1 MTRLANIEKAGFF
14 PLPPVVTD
22 LIVTHLTAPHRGR
35 VLDPC
40 TGEGAAL
47 LALADKLDLEPFGI
61 ELHEGRAKKAQ
72 ELVQQGLAR
81 RLQASRSAVLPHLP
95 TRRILHDS
103 YTGLITSRGG
113 YNLLY
118 LNPPYDHDDED
129 GRLEY
134 QWLKLCRP
142 HLQPGGILIWV
153 VPQHLLKFAPAA
165 RYIAGWY
172 EKVQVFR
179 FPDPEY
185 AQFRQVVLFGVL
197 RPRPIPPDSELVER
211 LSLLASGLFPLPVLA
226 PASEPVYTL
235 PPLKVTDK
243 QFIFRSWMVDPDEAL
258 VEVREQGART
268 TTAWR
273 EHLDAAANHVPLRP
287 LTPLKIG
294 HMSSVIAAGHLN
306 NQVLTAS
313 PDPDSSDDTDPGRSG
328 TQTRLLIKG
337 RNYKTIRQS
346 SFSEPL
352 PDGKTRVT
360 YLDTEQV
367 VTDITSVNAQ
377 GEIIRYKGPELETFL
392 QQWITPLTDLVAQ
405 AYPPVYQFNLNGY
418 GPILNSLSRG
428 RVIPGLNGQTG
439 LLPAQKH
446 AAAAALTR
454 LEKARDCIV
463 VGEMGVGK
471 AQPLDAKVLTPSGWK
486 CMGDIQEGDEV
497 VNPDG
502 GTAFVVGVY
511 PQGRKDIYRVTFSDG
526 SQTECCDEHLWQVIT
541 PLRKWRNYSSQVLA
555 LQDIQHNLFS
565 KSGNARY
572 FIPII
577 QPVAFESQELPV
589 DPYLLGALIGD
600 GTLGSHRVLIS
611 SMDDEIIT
619 EVSNAL
625 PEGIVVRHQSATT
638 FRIARGR
645 NSDNRKFIL
654 PQNILLNAIRELG
667 LSGKRAESKF
677 IPKTYLFA
685 DVPARIALLQ
695 GLLDTDGTIAPRAG
709 KISFCTV
716 SEQLA
721 KDVVALIQS
730 LGGVART
737 RTRYTKYTHNGE
749 KRVGRL
755 SYQIGVSLPNSIQP
769 FRLSRKQQYV
779 IPRTK
784 YGITRALVKV
794 EYIGQKEA
802 QCIALDSE
810 NRLYVT
816 DDYIVTHNTT
826 VGIGIAAGMNARRT
840 IILCPPHLVDKW
852 GREARIVWPG
862 VRAIALETI
871 SDVDA
876 FFGDQPDSA
885 PLIGVVK
892 QTTARSASGW
902 EHAYDLIGP
911 ASHSYGSKGFAEVR
925 RPWGDVS
932 SPIKLLDLAAEE
944 RQWRG
949 RVLSERQIMALQ
961 GRGVRCPVC
970 GEQQMN
976 RDVPLSVREFKSAT
990 RRCDNPKC
998 RSPLYQFSRNRS
1010 ASQRRG
1016 SFLLYSEREALIRQ
1030 HTDQGEEVPYAIRER
1045 WTGSAVR
1052 DTFGYGKVPLSAY
1065 IKHRAKGRLDL
1076 VLVDEAHQYKGI
1088 DSDQGYAMHHL
1099 AQAARKVVALTGTVY
1114 GGKASSLFHLLFR
1127 LSPEM
1132 NQVYVDRDEIG
1143 QRRVKSKEW
1152 ITSYG
1157 ILQTIETV
1165 TLDEAGKQT
1174 ANSRSNARMK
1184 ELPGGSPA
1192 MLPWL
1197 LNRSVFLSLG
1207 DMGFP
1212 LPEYTEIPISIP
1224 MAPEQEELYESL
1236 KAQLKDELK
1245 ERLVKGDKS
1254 LLAGYLYALLFW
1266 PDSPRRGKVVTCP
1279 RDGKV
1284 VASIPRLPDTF
1295 VGPKERA
1302 IIELCQQEKAQGRR
1316 VLLLCGQTDTL
1327 DIQPEW
1333 KQMLAEAGLKAAIL
1347 RAEPSK
1353 REKWVEQQVQAG
1365 VDVLITHPRK
1375 VETGLDLLDFPTI
1388 VWMAVDYSVYTVLQ
1402 ASRRSWRIGQTEPV
1416 KVYFYA
1422 YESTLQEDALRLVA
1436 AKVAA
1441 ALRVNGD
1448 TIADD
1453 SLAELDE
1460 LSGGDIVTTLAR
1472 IVTGEVQV
1480 SAQSLQQAFAEAN
1493 VGLRQANQMI
1503 GGYEIVEAEVVETQV
1518 EPRPSPHSTGNGN
1531 GHAVRPL
1538 FTNGNGHHQ
1547 QPSLFATT
1555 TVPTNSAAA
1564 DGAISNGLTSSS
1576 MPTNGIVTQSAP
1588 INGHD
1593 PVNGRDALSPL
1604 ANGHSHDPAVPPDE
1618 PPGSAPAPKPVVIP
1632 RPQLLTRLLA
1642 GR

>member
-14 PLPPVVTD
+14 PLPPAVTD
-22 LIVTHLTAPHRGR
+22 LIVTYLAAPHRGR

-40 TGEGAAL
+40 TGEGTAL
-47 LALADKLDLEPFGI
+47 VTLADKLGLEPFGI

-72 ELVQQGLAR
+72 ELVQQWLTR

-95 TRRILHDS
+95 TRRVLHDS
-103 YTGLITSRGG
+103 YMSLITPRGG

-142 HLQPGGILIWV
+142 HLQPGGVLIWV

-172 EKVQVFR
+172 ERVQVFR

-197 RPRPIPPDSELVER
+197 RPHPIPPDSELVEK
-211 LSLLASGLFPLPVLA
+211 LSLLASGLFPLPVLT
-226 PASEPVYTL
+226 PAEESIYTL
-235 PPLKVTDK
+235 PPLKVPDK

-268 TTAWR
+268 TSAWR

-306 NQVLTAS
+306 NQVLSAS
-313 PDPDSSDDTDPGRSG
+313 IEPDQCGDTEPGRSG
-328 TQTRLLIKG
+328 TQTQLLIKG

-352 PDGKTRVT
+352 PDGKTRIT

-367 VTDITSVNAQ
+367 VTDITSVNAE
-377 GEIIRYKGPELETFL
+377 GEIIRYKGPELEAFL

-405 AYPPVYQFNLNGY
+405 SYPPVYQFNLNGY

-454 LEKARDCIV
+454 LEKAGDCIV

-471 AQPLDAKVLTPSGWK
+471 TS
-486 CMGDIQEGDEV
+486 
-497 VNPDG
+497 
-502 GTAFVVGVY
+502 VGV
-511 PQGRKDIYRVTFSDG
+511 
-526 SQTECCDEHLWQVIT
+526 
-541 PLRKWRNYSSQVLA
+541 A
-555 LQDIQHNLFS
+555 
-565 KSGNARY
+565 
-572 FIPII
+572 
-577 QPVAFESQELPV
+577 
-589 DPYLLGALIGD
+589 
-600 GTLGSHRVLIS
+600 
-611 SMDDEIIT
+611 
-619 EVSNAL
+619 
-625 PEGIVVRHQSATT
+625 
-638 FRIARGR
+638 
-645 NSDNRKFIL
+645 
-654 PQNILLNAIRELG
+654 
-667 LSGKRAESKF
+667 
-677 IPKTYLFA
+677 
-685 DVPARIALLQ
+685 
-695 GLLDTDGTIAPRAG
+695 
-709 KISFCTV
+709 
-716 SEQLA
+716 
-721 KDVVALIQS
+721 
-730 LGGVART
+730 
-737 RTRYTKYTHNGE
+737 
-749 KRVGRL
+749 
-755 SYQIGVSLPNSIQP
+755 
-769 FRLSRKQQYV
+769 
-779 IPRTK
+779 
-784 YGITRALVKV
+784 
-794 EYIGQKEA
+794 
-802 QCIALDSE
+802 
-810 NRLYVT
+810 
-816 DDYIVTHNTT
+816 
-826 VGIGIAAGMNARRT
+826 IAAGMNARRT

-852 GREARIVWPG
+852 QREARIVWPG
-862 VRAIALETI
+862 VRAMALETI

-885 PLIGVVK
+885 PLVGVVK

-902 EHAYDLIGP
+902 EHAYDLVGP
-911 ASHSYGSKGFAEVR
+911 ASHRYGSSGLDEVR
-925 RPWGDVS
+925 RTWGEVS
-932 SPIKLLDLAAEE
+932 SPINLLDLPAEE

-949 RVLSERQIMALQ
+949 RVLSERQIMTLQ

-990 RRCDNPKC
+990 RRCDNLKC

-1016 SFLLYSEREALIRQ
+1016 SFLSYVEREKLIRQ
-1030 HTDQGEEVPYAIRER
+1030 YTDVGEEVPYTIRER

-1076 VLVDEAHQYKGI
+1076 ALIDEAHQYKGI

-1099 AQAARKVVALTGTVY
+1099 AQSARKVVALTGTVY

-1132 NQVYVDRDEIG
+1132 NQVYVDRDETG
-1143 QRRVKSKEW
+1143 QRRVKHKEW
-1152 ITSYG
+1152 VTSYG

-1165 TLDEAGKQT
+1165 TLDEDGKQT

-1212 LPEYTEIPISIP
+1212 LPEYTEIPVSIP
-1224 MAPEQEELYESL
+1224 MAPVQEELYESL
-1236 KAQLKDELK
+1236 KAQLKEELK
-1245 ERLVKGDKS
+1245 ERLIKGDKS

-1284 VASIPRLPDTF
+1284 VASIPRLPDEF

-1302 IIELCQQEKAQGRR
+1302 IIELCQKEKAQGRR

-1333 KQMLAEAGLKAAIL
+1333 KQMLADVGLKAAIL
-1347 RAEPSK
+1347 RAEPNK

-1365 VDVLITHPRK
+1365 VDVLISHPRK

-1402 ASRRSWRIGQTEPV
+1402 ASRRSYRIGQTRPV
-1416 KVYFYA
+1416 KIYFYA

-1493 VGLRQANQMI
+1493 AGLRQANQLI
-1503 GGYEIVEAEVVETQV
+1503 GEYPIIEAAAEDAPLLPASLPTPLTVSN
-1518 EPRPSPHSTGNGN
+1518 RHSAPSPLVN
-1531 GHAVRPL
+1531 GH
-1538 FTNGNGHHQ
+1538 GHHNH
-1547 QPSLFATT
+1547 QPSLFTPYA
-1555 TVPTNSAAA
+1555 VPTHDAAA
-1564 DGAISNGLTSSS
+1564 NGAISNGLTSPN
-1576 MPTNGIVTQSAP
+1576 MPTNGITTHATEA
-1588 INGHD
+1588 NGHTSI
-1593 PVNGRDALSPL
+1593 NGRDTLNPL
-1604 ANGHSHDPAVPPDE
+1604 TNGHSHDPAPPSDE
-1618 PPGSAPAPKPVVIP
+1618 LPGSTPAPKPVVIP

-1642 GR
+1642 RS

>member
-1 MTRLANIEKAGFF
+1 MTRLANIEKAGYF
-14 PLPPVVTD
+14 PLPASVTD
-22 LIVTHLTAPHRGR
+22 LILTYLTAPHRGR
-35 VLDPC
+35 VLDPAA
-40 TGEGAAL
+40 GEGVAL
-47 LALADKLDLEPFGI
+47 LTLADKLDLEPFGI

-72 ELVQQGLAR
+72 VLVQQGLAR

-95 TRRILHDS
+95 TRRVLHDS

-142 HLQPGGILIWV
+142 HLQPGGVLIWV

-197 RPRPIPPDSELVER
+197 RPRPIPPDSELVEK
-211 LSLLASGLFPLPVLA
+211 LSLLASGLFPLPALA
-226 PASEPVYTL
+226 PALEPVYTL
-235 PPLKVTDK
+235 PPLKVSDK

-268 TTAWR
+268 TAAWR
-273 EHLDAAANHVPLRP
+273 EHLDASANHVPLRP

-306 NQVLTAS
+306 NQVLSAS
-313 PDPDSSDDTDPGRSG
+313 TEPDQWGDTEPGRSG

-337 RNYKTIRQS
+337 RNYKTIRKS

-352 PDGKTRVT
+352 PDGKTRIT

-454 LEKARDCIV
+454 LEKARDSII
-463 VGEMGVGK
+463 VGEMG
-471 AQPLDAKVLTPSGWK
+471 
-486 CMGDIQEGDEV
+486 
-497 VNPDG
+497 
-502 GTAFVVGVY
+502 
-511 PQGRKDIYRVTFSDG
+511 
-526 SQTECCDEHLWQVIT
+526 
-541 PLRKWRNYSSQVLA
+541 
-555 LQDIQHNLFS
+555 
-565 KSGNARY
+565 
-572 FIPII
+572 
-577 QPVAFESQELPV
+577 
-589 DPYLLGALIGD
+589 
-600 GTLGSHRVLIS
+600 
-611 SMDDEIIT
+611 
-619 EVSNAL
+619 
-625 PEGIVVRHQSATT
+625 
-638 FRIARGR
+638 
-645 NSDNRKFIL
+645 
-654 PQNILLNAIRELG
+654 
-667 LSGKRAESKF
+667 SGKSA
-677 IPKTYLFA
+677 
-685 DVPARIALLQ
+685 
-695 GLLDTDGTIAPRAG
+695 
-709 KISFCTV
+709 
-716 SEQLA
+716 
-721 KDVVALIQS
+721 
-730 LGGVART
+730 
-737 RTRYTKYTHNGE
+737 
-749 KRVGRL
+749 
-755 SYQIGVSLPNSIQP
+755 IG
-769 FRLSRKQQYV
+769 
-779 IPRTK
+779 
-784 YGITRALVKV
+784 A
-794 EYIGQKEA
+794 A
-802 QCIALDSE
+802 
-810 NRLYVT
+810 
-816 DDYIVTHNTT
+816 
-826 VGIGIAAGMNARRT
+826 IAAGMNARRT

-852 GREARIVWPG
+852 QREARIVWPG
-862 VRAIALETI
+862 VRAMALETI

-885 PLIGVVK
+885 PLIGVLK

-911 ASHSYGSKGFAEVR
+911 ASHSHGSKGYDEVR
-925 RPWGDVS
+925 RNWGDVS
-932 SPIKLLDLAAEE
+932 SPIKLLDLPAEE

-961 GRGVRCPVC
+961 GRGVCCPVC

-1016 SFLLYSEREALIRQ
+1016 SFLLYSEREKLIRQ
-1030 HTDQGEEVPYAIRER
+1030 YTDQGEEVPYAIRER

-1099 AQAARKVVALTGTVY
+1099 AQAAHKVVALTGTVY

-1197 LNRSVFLSLG
+1197 LNRSVFLSLS

-1212 LPEYTEIPISIP
+1212 LPEYTEIPVSIP

-1236 KAQLKDELK
+1236 KDQLKEELK

-1302 IIELCQQEKAQGRR
+1302 IIKLCQQEKAQGRR

-1333 KQMLAEAGLKAAIL
+1333 KQMLADAGLKAAIL

-1518 EPRPSPHSTGNGN
+1518 EPTSFPHPTGNGN

-1538 FTNGNGHHQ
+1538 FTNGNGHQH

-1555 TVPTNSAAA
+1555 TVPTNGAAA
-1564 DGAISNGLTSSS
+1564 NGTISHGLTSSS
-1576 MPTNGIVTQSAP
+1576 TPTNGIATQSAP
-1588 INGHD
+1588 ANGLSPINGKD
-1593 PVNGRDALSPL
+1593 TLSPL
-1604 ANGHSHDPAVPPDE
+1604 ANGHSHDPVLSSDE
-1618 PPGSAPAPKPVVIP
+1618 SPGSTPAPKPVVIP

>member
-1 MTRLANIEKAGFF
+1 M
-14 PLPPVVTD
+14 PLPTAAAS
-22 LIVTHLTAPHRGR
+22 LIPAA
-35 VLDPC
+35 
-40 TGEGAAL
+40 GEGVAL
-47 LALADKLDLEPFGI
+47 LTLADKLDLEPFGI

-142 HLQPGGILIWV
+142 HLQPGGVLIWV

-197 RPRPIPPDSELVER
+197 RPRPIPPDSELVEK

-235 PPLKVTDK
+235 PPLKVPDK

-268 TTAWR
+268 TAAWR

-313 PDPDSSDDTDPGRSG
+313 PDPDPGDGTEPGGSG

-352 PDGKTRVT
+352 PDGKTRIT

-405 AYPPVYQFNLNGY
+405 SYPPVYQFNLNGY

-454 LEKARDCIV
+454 LEKARDSII
-463 VGEMGVGK
+463 VGEMG
-471 AQPLDAKVLTPSGWK
+471 
-486 CMGDIQEGDEV
+486 
-497 VNPDG
+497 
-502 GTAFVVGVY
+502 
-511 PQGRKDIYRVTFSDG
+511 
-526 SQTECCDEHLWQVIT
+526 
-541 PLRKWRNYSSQVLA
+541 
-555 LQDIQHNLFS
+555 
-565 KSGNARY
+565 
-572 FIPII
+572 
-577 QPVAFESQELPV
+577 
-589 DPYLLGALIGD
+589 
-600 GTLGSHRVLIS
+600 
-611 SMDDEIIT
+611 
-619 EVSNAL
+619 
-625 PEGIVVRHQSATT
+625 
-638 FRIARGR
+638 
-645 NSDNRKFIL
+645 
-654 PQNILLNAIRELG
+654 
-667 LSGKRAESKF
+667 SGKSA
-677 IPKTYLFA
+677 
-685 DVPARIALLQ
+685 
-695 GLLDTDGTIAPRAG
+695 
-709 KISFCTV
+709 
-716 SEQLA
+716 
-721 KDVVALIQS
+721 
-730 LGGVART
+730 
-737 RTRYTKYTHNGE
+737 
-749 KRVGRL
+749 
-755 SYQIGVSLPNSIQP
+755 IG
-769 FRLSRKQQYV
+769 
-779 IPRTK
+779 
-784 YGITRALVKV
+784 A
-794 EYIGQKEA
+794 A
-802 QCIALDSE
+802 
-810 NRLYVT
+810 
-816 DDYIVTHNTT
+816 
-826 VGIGIAAGMNARRT
+826 IAAGMNARRT

-852 GREARIVWPG
+852 QREARIVWPG
-862 VRAIALETI
+862 VRAMALETI

-911 ASHSYGSKGFAEVR
+911 ASHSYGSKGYDEVR
-925 RPWGDVS
+925 RNWGDVS
-932 SPIKLLDLAAEE
+932 SPIKLLDLPAEE

-949 RVLSERQIMALQ
+949 RTLSERQIMALQ
-961 GRGVRCPVC
+961 GRGVCCPVC

-1010 ASQRRG
+1010 ASQQRG
-1016 SFLLYSEREALIRQ
+1016 SFLLYGEREKLIRQ
-1030 HTDQGEEVPYAIRER
+1030 YTDQGEEVPYTIRER

-1076 VLVDEAHQYKGI
+1076 VLIDEAHQYKGI

-1099 AQAARKVVALTGTVY
+1099 AQSARKVVALTGTVY

-1132 NQVYVDRDEIG
+1132 NHVYVDRDETG
-1143 QRRVKSKEW
+1143 QRRVKHKEW

-1165 TLDEAGKQT
+1165 TLDEDGKQT

-1197 LNRSVFLSLG
+1197 LNRSVFLSLS

-1212 LPEYTEIPISIP
+1212 LPEYTEIPVSIP

-1236 KAQLKDELK
+1236 KEQLKEELK

-1284 VASIPRLPDTF
+1284 VASIPRLSDTF

-1333 KQMLAEAGLKAAIL
+1333 KQMLADAGLKAAIL
-1347 RAEPSK
+1347 RAEPNK

-1365 VDVLITHPRK
+1365 VDVLISHPRK
-1375 VETGLDLLDFPTI
+1375 VETGLGFARLPYDCLDGGG
-1388 VWMAVDYSVYTVLQ
+1388 L
-1402 ASRRSWRIGQTEPV
+1402 
-1416 KVYFYA
+1416 
-1422 YESTLQEDALRLVA
+1422 LRLH
-1436 AKVAA
+1436 
-1441 ALRVNGD
+1441 RTPG
-1448 TIADD
+1448 
-1453 SLAELDE
+1453 
-1460 LSGGDIVTTLAR
+1460 
-1472 IVTGEVQV
+1472 
-1480 SAQSLQQAFAEAN
+1480 
-1493 VGLRQANQMI
+1493 
-1503 GGYEIVEAEVVETQV
+1503 
-1518 EPRPSPHSTGNGN
+1518 
-1531 GHAVRPL
+1531 
-1538 FTNGNGHHQ
+1538 
-1547 QPSLFATT
+1547 QP
-1555 TVPTNSAAA
+1555 P
-1564 DGAISNGLTSSS
+1564 
-1576 MPTNGIVTQSAP
+1576 
-1588 INGHD
+1588 
-1593 PVNGRDALSPL
+1593 
-1604 ANGHSHDPAVPPDE
+1604 
-1618 PPGSAPAPKPVVIP
+1618 
-1632 RPQLLTRLLA
+1632 LLA
-1642 GR
+1642 HRPDRAGEGLLLRL

>member
-14 PLPPVVTD
+14 PSPPVVTD
-22 LIVTHLTAPHRGR
+22 LIVTYLAAPHRGR

-40 TGEGAAL
+40 AGEGVAL
-47 LALADKLDLEPFGI
+47 LALADKLGLEPFCV

-72 ELVQQGLAR
+72 ELVQQWLVR
-81 RLQASRSAVLPHLP
+81 RLQTSRTAVLPQLP
-95 TRRILHDS
+95 SRRVLHDS
-103 YTGLITSRGG
+103 YMNLITTKGG

-142 HLQPGGILIWV
+142 HLQPGGLLIWV
-153 VPQHLLKFAPAA
+153 VPQHLLKFALAA
-165 RYIAGWY
+165 RYIAGWC
-172 EKVQVFR
+172 ERVQVFR

-197 RPRPIPPDSELVER
+197 RPHPIPPDSELVEK
-211 LSLLASGLFPLPVLA
+211 LSLLAKGLLPLPVLT
-226 PASEPVYTL
+226 PASEPAYTL
-235 PPLKVTDK
+235 PPLKVPDK
-243 QFIFRSWMVDPDEAL
+243 QFVFRSWMVDPDEAL
-258 VEVREQGART
+258 AEVREQGART
-268 TTAWR
+268 TATWR

-313 PDPDSSDDTDPGRSG
+313 TEPDPGDGTDPGQSG
-328 TQTRLLIKG
+328 IPTRLLIKG
-337 RNYKTIRQS
+337 RNYKTIRKS

-352 PDGKTRVT
+352 PDGKTRIT

-367 VTDITSVNAQ
+367 VTDITSVNAE
-377 GEIIRYKGPELETFL
+377 GEIVRYKGPELETFL

-405 AYPPVYQFNLNGY
+405 SYPPVYQFNLNGY
-418 GPILNSLSRG
+418 GSVLNSLSRG

-454 LEKARDCIV
+454 LEKARDCLI
-463 VGEMGVGK
+463 VGEMGTGK
-471 AQPLDAKVLTPSGWK
+471 T
-486 CMGDIQEGDEV
+486 
-497 VNPDG
+497 
-502 GTAFVVGVY
+502 
-511 PQGRKDIYRVTFSDG
+511 
-526 SQTECCDEHLWQVIT
+526 
-541 PLRKWRNYSSQVLA
+541 
-555 LQDIQHNLFS
+555 
-565 KSGNARY
+565 
-572 FIPII
+572 
-577 QPVAFESQELPV
+577 
-589 DPYLLGALIGD
+589 
-600 GTLGSHRVLIS
+600 
-611 SMDDEIIT
+611 
-619 EVSNAL
+619 
-625 PEGIVVRHQSATT
+625 
-638 FRIARGR
+638 
-645 NSDNRKFIL
+645 
-654 PQNILLNAIRELG
+654 
-667 LSGKRAESKF
+667 
-677 IPKTYLFA
+677 
-685 DVPARIALLQ
+685 
-695 GLLDTDGTIAPRAG
+695 
-709 KISFCTV
+709 
-716 SEQLA
+716 
-721 KDVVALIQS
+721 S
-730 LGGVART
+730 LGV
-737 RTRYTKYTHNGE
+737 
-749 KRVGRL
+749 
-755 SYQIGVSLPNSIQP
+755 
-769 FRLSRKQQYV
+769 
-779 IPRTK
+779 
-784 YGITRALVKV
+784 
-794 EYIGQKEA
+794 
-802 QCIALDSE
+802 
-810 NRLYVT
+810 
-816 DDYIVTHNTT
+816 
-826 VGIGIAAGMNARRT
+826 GIAAGMNARRT

-852 GREARIVWPG
+852 QREARIVWSG
-862 VRAIALETI
+862 VRAMALETI

-892 QTTARSASGW
+892 QTAARSASGW
-902 EHAYDLIGP
+902 EHAYNLIGP
-911 ASHSYGSKGFAEVR
+911 ASHNYGSKGYTDVQR
-925 RPWGDVS
+925 TWGDAFT
-932 SPIKLLDLAAEE
+932 PRKLLDLPAEE
-944 RQWRG
+944 RTWRG
-949 RVLSERQIMALQ
+949 RSLSERQILTLQ
-961 GRGVRCPVC
+961 GRGVRCPLC

-990 RRCDNPKC
+990 RRCDNRGC

-1016 SFLLYSEREALIRQ
+1016 SFLLYVEREKLIRQ
-1030 HTDQGEEVPYAIRER
+1030 YTSQGEEVPYTIRER

-1076 VLVDEAHQYKGI
+1076 ALIDEAHQYKGI

-1099 AQAARKVVALTGTVY
+1099 AQSARKVVALTGTVY

-1132 NQVYVDRDEIG
+1132 KHVYVDRDETG
-1143 QRRVKSKEW
+1143 QRRVKHKEW

-1165 TLDEAGKQT
+1165 TLDEDGQQT
-1174 ANSRSNARMK
+1174 ANSRSSSRIK

-1212 LPEYTEIPISIP
+1212 LPEYTEIPVSIP
-1224 MAPEQEELYESL
+1224 MAPEQEDLYESL
-1236 KAQLKDELK
+1236 KEQLKEELK

-1284 VASIPRLPDTF
+1284 VASISGLPDEF
-1295 VGPKERA
+1295 VGPKEQA
-1302 IIELCQQEKAQGRR
+1302 IIELCRKEKAQGRR

-1333 KQMLAEAGLKAAIL
+1333 KQMLADAGLKAAIL
-1347 RAEPSK
+1347 RAEPNK
-1353 REKWVEQQVQAG
+1353 REKWVAQQVQAG
-1365 VDVLITHPRK
+1365 VDVLISHPRK

-1402 ASRRSWRIGQTEPV
+1402 ASRRSWRIGQTETV

-1422 YESTLQEDALRLVA
+1422 YEATLQEDALRLVA

-1493 VGLRQANQMI
+1493 AGLRQANQMI
-1503 GGYEIVEAEVVETQV
+1503 GGYEIIEEAVVEAAVEFT
-1518 EPRPSPHSTGNGN
+1518 PLPYPSGNGN

-1538 FTNGNGHHQ
+1538 FNNGNGHREH
-1547 QPSLFATT
+1547 QPSLFAAAI
-1555 TVPTNSAAA
+1555 VPASDAAA
-1564 DGAISNGLTSSS
+1564 NGTTNHRLTSSS
-1576 MPTNGIVTQSAP
+1576 APTNGLATHSAP
-1588 INGHD
+1588 ANGHTL
-1593 PVNGRDALSPL
+1593 VNGRDNHSLL
-1604 ANGHSHDPAVPPDE
+1604 TNGHSHDPVLLPDE
-1618 PPGSAPAPKPVVIP
+1618 SPGSAPAPKPVVVP

>member
-22 LIVTHLTAPHRGR
+22 LIMTYLATPHRGR

-40 TGEGAAL
+40 TGEGVAL
-47 LALADKLDLEPFGI
+47 LALADKLGLEPFGV
-61 ELHEGRAKKAQ
+61 ELHEGRAKMAQ
-72 ELVQQGLAR
+72 ELVQQWLVR
-81 RLQASRSAVLPHLP
+81 RLQTSRTAVLPQLP
-95 TRRILHDS
+95 SRRVLHDG
-103 YTGLITSRGG
+103 YMNLITTKGG

-142 HLQPGGILIWV
+142 HLQPGGVLVWV

-165 RYIAGWY
+165 RYISGWY
-172 EKVQVFR
+172 ERVQVFR

-197 RPRPIPPDSELVER
+197 RPRPIPPDSELVEK
-211 LSLLASGLFPLPVLA
+211 LAILASGMFPLPVLT
-226 PASEPVYTL
+226 PAEEPTYTL
-235 PPLKVTDK
+235 PPLKVADK
-243 QFIFRSWMVDPDEAL
+243 QFIFRSWMIDPDEAL
-258 VEVREQGART
+258 AEVREHGAWT
-268 TTAWR
+268 TSAWR
-273 EHLDAAANHVPLRP
+273 EHLDASTNHVPLRP

-306 NQVLTAS
+306 NQVLTTS
-313 PDPDSSDDTDPGRSG
+313 PESGSRDNSS
-328 TQTRLLIKG
+328 RLLIKG
-337 RNYKTIRQS
+337 RSYKTVRQS

-352 PDGKTRVT
+352 PDGKTRIT

-367 VTDITSVNAQ
+367 VTDITSVTGDGQ
-377 GEIIRYKGPELETFL
+377 VVSYKGPELEAFL
-392 QQWITPLTDLVAQ
+392 QQWISPLTDLVAQ
-405 AYPPVYQFNLNGY
+405 SYPPVYQFNLNGY
-418 GPILNSLSRG
+418 GSVLNSLSRG

-486 CMGDIQEGDEV
+486 CMGNIQEGDEV

-541 PLRKWRNYSSQVLA
+541 PLRKWRDGSSQVLS
-555 LQDIQHNLFS
+555 LQDMRYDLFS

-572 FIPII
+572 FIPIVR
-577 QPVAFESQELPV
+577 PVVFESQELPV

-600 GTLGSHRVLIS
+600 GTLGCNAVLIS

-625 PEGIVVRHQSATT
+625 PEGIVVSHQSATT

-654 PQNILLNAIRELG
+654 PQNTLLNAIRELG

-677 IPKTYLFA
+677 IPQTYLFA

-695 GLLDTDGTIAPRAG
+695 GLLDTDGTIDPRSG
-709 KISFCTV
+709 KISFCTI

-721 KDVVALIQS
+721 IDVVALIQS

-755 SYQIGVSLPNSIQP
+755 SYQIGVSLPNAIQP

-794 EYIGQKEA
+794 KYIGQKEA

-810 NRLYVT
+810 NQLYVT
-816 DDYIVTHNTT
+816 DNYIVTHNTT
-826 VGIGIAAGMNARRT
+826 VGIGIAAGLNARRT

-852 GREARIVWPG
+852 QREARIVWPG
-862 VRAIALETI
+862 VRAMALETI

-876 FFGDQPDSA
+876 FFGDQPASA
-885 PLIGVVK
+885 PLRQSSGQALIGVVK

-911 ASHSYGSKGFAEVR
+911 ASHRYGSSGFDEVSR
-925 RPWGDVS
+925 AWGEVS
-932 SPIKLLDLAAEE
+932 SPINLLDLPAEQ

-949 RVLSERQIMALQ
+949 RVLSQRQIMALQ
-961 GRGVRCPVC
+961 GQGVCCPVC

-990 RRCDNPKC
+990 RRCDNLKC

-1016 SFLLYSEREALIRQ
+1016 SFLLYVEREKLIRQ
-1030 HTDQGEEVPYAIRER
+1030 YTNQGEEVPYTIRER
-1045 WTGSAVR
+1045 WTGATVR

-1065 IKHRAKGRLDL
+1065 IKHRARGRLDL
-1076 VLVDEAHQYKGI
+1076 ALIDEAHQYKGI

-1099 AQAARKVVALTGTVY
+1099 AQSARKVVALTGTVY
-1114 GGKASSLFHLLFR
+1114 GGKASSLFYLLFR

-1132 NQVYVDRDEIG
+1132 NQVYVDRDETG
-1143 QRRVKSKEW
+1143 QRRVKHKEW
-1152 ITSYG
+1152 ITAYG

-1165 TLDEAGKQT
+1165 TLDEDGKQT
-1174 ANSRSNARMK
+1174 ANSRANARMK

-1212 LPEYTEIPISIP
+1212 LPEYTEIPVSIP
-1224 MAPEQEELYESL
+1224 MAPEQEELYETL
-1236 KAQLKDELK
+1236 KEQLKEELK

-1284 VASIPRLPDTF
+1284 VASIPGLPDEF

-1302 IIELCQQEKAQGRR
+1302 IIELCRKEKAQGRR

-1333 KQMLAEAGLKAAIL
+1333 KQMLAQAGLKAAIL
-1347 RAEPSK
+1347 RAEPNK

-1365 VDVLITHPRK
+1365 VDVLISHPRK
-1375 VETGLDLLDFPTI
+1375 VETGLDLLSFQTI

-1422 YESTLQEDALRLVA
+1422 YESSLQEEALRLVA

-1493 VGLRQANQMI
+1493 AGLRQANQLI
-1503 GGYEIVEAEVVETQV
+1503 GEYSIVDAAAETPTLLPV
-1518 EPRPSPHSTGNGN
+1518 SPLITDN
-1531 GHAVRPL
+1531 GHSAPPPL
-1538 FTNGNGHHQ
+1538 VNGHGHHNH
-1547 QPSLFATT
+1547 QPSLFTPYA
-1555 TVPTNSAAA
+1555 VPAHDAAA
-1564 DGAISNGLTSSS
+1564 NGATNNGLTLSSP
-1576 MPTNGIVTQSAP
+1576 PTNGIMTPATEANGHTP
-1588 INGHD
+1588 INGKD
-1593 PVNGRDALSPL
+1593 GLSL
-1604 ANGHSHDPAVPPDE
+1604 LTNGHYHDLAIPSDE
-1618 PPGSAPAPKPVVIP
+1618 PPGPVTAPKPVIVP

-1642 GR
+1642 RQ